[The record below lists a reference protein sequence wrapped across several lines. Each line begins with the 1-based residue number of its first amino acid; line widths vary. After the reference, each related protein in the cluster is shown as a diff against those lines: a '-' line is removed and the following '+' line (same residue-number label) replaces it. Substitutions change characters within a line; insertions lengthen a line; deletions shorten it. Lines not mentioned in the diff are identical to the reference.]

1 MTVLELMERL
11 NGEILANKVRAKIDS
26 KIVILAYLEDQ
37 DWIPTEHGT
46 LLLNE
51 HSNLAVAEAEAE
63 AEVEAE
69 PKRRK
74 TKVQVVESV
83 ESTDEPSVGLT
94 QAAE

>member
-63 AEVEAE
+63 AE

>member
-63 AEVEAE
+63 AE

-83 ESTDEPSVGLT
+83 ESTDEPSVGFT

>member
-11 NGEILANKVRAKIDS
+11 NGEILANKVRAKLDS
-26 KIVILAYLEDQ
+26 KIVILACLEDQ

-63 AEVEAE
+63 AE
-69 PKRRK
+69 PKRRN

>member
-63 AEVEAE
+63 AEAE

-74 TKVQVVESV
+74 IKVQVVESV

>member
-63 AEVEAE
+63 

-74 TKVQVVESV
+74 IKVQVVESV